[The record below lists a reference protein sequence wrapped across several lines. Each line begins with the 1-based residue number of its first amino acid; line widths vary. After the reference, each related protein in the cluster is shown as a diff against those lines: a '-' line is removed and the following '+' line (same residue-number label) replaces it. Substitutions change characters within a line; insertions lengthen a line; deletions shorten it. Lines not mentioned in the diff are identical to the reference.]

1 MENWIK
7 KVNQLFKVAN
17 LHPDTS
23 TKKYDFLQEFYERF
37 LENGWYQH
45 CIHGDGIELIDVLLD
60 RDNLPNAPTKN
71 KKIKISELFP
81 HLKNNKTFLALF
93 PKLINVRTKGKG
105 VGELFLTLI
114 LRNGRFDPS
123 VDLQLGNDSWEVK
136 NAKTGGCIKGNENSQ
151 FRLVDDLVERYF
163 DGKNPFQ
170 TKGKDSRV
178 VWDLD
183 TVWNFSRELW
193 PDLSEDQI
201 DDRTEIF
208 LECGENAYLR
218 NQRVGH
224 DLLKSYQ
231 EIDEWKGLI
240 LIDSEDVIFLS
251 DLEDVEFVDEN
262 VKLVVRGKRGGDT
275 NAVGDGYGKIFKTP
289 KTGSWRNNIIRSGVL
304 DCT

>member
-1 MENWIK
+1 MPSCAP
-7 KVNQLFKVAN
+7 AN
-17 LHPDTS
+17 L
-23 TKKYDFLQEFYERF
+23 
-37 LENGWYQH
+37 LETQ
-45 CIHGDGIELIDVLLD
+45 
-60 RDNLPNAPTKN
+60 
-71 KKIKISELFP
+71 
-81 HLKNNKTFLALF
+81 
-93 PKLINVRTKGKG
+93 PKR
-105 VGELFLTLI
+105 ELFLTLI